1 MAATI
6 DGLQLVFGKTEIE
19 DAIIEANKEKLQ
31 QANNTP
37 FRMEPLQSL
46 VGKKMDD
53 DKWEQILRKEINL
66 PTDVEEGTKL
76 WYDCIQ
82 DYNEDTEDITW
93 MTEEY
98 CDSWKKRKE
107 DKASLP
113 GIHAA
118 HMKCLDSA
126 TAAAEVISHLALIPL
141 LTGYAPKQW
150 RKGLDSMIPKKEGEW
165 RPAKLRLILLL
176 NDRFNHNNKLIGKA
190 IMQYGE
196 KKGIL
201 APEQYGS
208 MKDHSAIEHVINKR
222 LTIDIARQAKISAI
236 YIANNATSCYNRIL
250 LMMTYL
256 TMQHYGVSKKA
267 ATSSIATLFEMEH
280 KVRTT
285 YGISDKSYGG
295 KDWTPKPNGIGQGNR
310 YAPALWAGISSLM
323 LKVMSDKG

>member
-31 QANNTP
+31 QANNTR

-46 VGKKMDD
+46 VGKQMDY

-66 PTDVEEGTKL
+66 PDEVEEGTKL
-76 WYDCIQ
+76 WYDYIQ

-93 MTEEY
+93 TTEEY
-98 CDSWKKRKE
+98 CKSWKKMKE

-113 GIHAA
+113 GIHTA
-118 HMKCLDSA
+118 HMKYLDSA
-126 TAAAEVISHLALIPL
+126 TKAAEVISRLALIPL

-150 RKGLDSMIPKKEGEW
+150 KKGLDSMISKKEGER

-176 NDRFNHNNKLIGKA
+176 DAGFNHNNKLIGKA
-190 IMQYGE
+190 IMQYRE

-208 MKDHSAIEHVINKR
+208 RKDCSAIEH
-222 LTIDIARQAKISAI
+222 A
-236 YIANNATSCYNRIL
+236 C
-250 LMMTYL
+250 
-256 TMQHYGVSKKA
+256 
-267 ATSSIATLFEMEH
+267 
-280 KVRTT
+280 
-285 YGISDKSYGG
+285 
-295 KDWTPKPNGIGQGNR
+295 
-310 YAPALWAGISSLM
+310 
-323 LKVMSDKG
+323 